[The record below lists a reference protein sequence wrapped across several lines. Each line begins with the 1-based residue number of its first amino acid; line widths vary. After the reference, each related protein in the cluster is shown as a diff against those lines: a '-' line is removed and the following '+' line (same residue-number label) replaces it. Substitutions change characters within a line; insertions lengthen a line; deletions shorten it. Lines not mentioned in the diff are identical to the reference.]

1 MMIANAVD
9 VQHPAILRQP
19 ANSLDPDSEMGA
31 LEVTVAVHAL
41 PKLQVLL
48 ALERG
53 ARVAE
58 RLAGR
63 GLIRA
68 ALLRLQG
75 ENITVGDVKATA
87 LPLASHDGS
96 LQ

>member
-1 MMIANAVD
+1 M
-9 VQHPAILRQP
+9 L
-19 ANSLDPDSEMGA
+19 
-31 LEVTVAVHAL
+31 
-41 PKLQVLL
+41 VLL

-75 ENITVGDVKATA
+75 ESITVGDVNVTG
-87 LPLASHDGS
+87 LPLASNEPP

>member
-1 MMIANAVD
+1 M
-9 VQHPAILRQP
+9 
-19 ANSLDPDSEMGA
+19 
-31 LEVTVAVHAL
+31 
-41 PKLQVLL
+41 LL

-75 ENITVGDVKATA
+75 ESITVGDINVTA
-87 LPLASHDGS
+87 LPLASGNGS

>member
-1 MMIANAVD
+1 
-9 VQHPAILRQP
+9 
-19 ANSLDPDSEMGA
+19 
-31 LEVTVAVHAL
+31 
-41 PKLQVLL
+41 VLL